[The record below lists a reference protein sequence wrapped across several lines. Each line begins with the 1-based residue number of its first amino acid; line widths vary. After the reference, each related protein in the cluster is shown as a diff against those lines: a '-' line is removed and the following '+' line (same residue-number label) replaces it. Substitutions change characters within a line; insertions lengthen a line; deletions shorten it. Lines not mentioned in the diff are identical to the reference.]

1 MTPELTTL
9 ALALLLHLGLMVA
22 YSIKA
27 NRELGTRYPLSPRDK
42 TAPEMS
48 PVLGRLQRTVNN
60 SFEGLTL
67 FTPAVLI
74 VALSGQANQATAGAA
89 ACFLI
94 ARILYIPAYLMG
106 LVPWRSLVWGF
117 SFFAILALVVAA
129 LI

>member
-27 NRELGTRYPLSPRDK
+27 NTELGTRYPLSPRDK
-42 TAPEMS
+42 AAPELS
-48 PVLGRLQRTVNN
+48 VLLGRLQRTVNN
-60 SFEGLTL
+60 SFEGLIL

-74 VALSGQANQATAGAA
+74 VVLSGQADQVTAGAA
-89 ACFLI
+89 VCFLI

-106 LVPWRSLVWGF
+106 LVPWRSLIWGF